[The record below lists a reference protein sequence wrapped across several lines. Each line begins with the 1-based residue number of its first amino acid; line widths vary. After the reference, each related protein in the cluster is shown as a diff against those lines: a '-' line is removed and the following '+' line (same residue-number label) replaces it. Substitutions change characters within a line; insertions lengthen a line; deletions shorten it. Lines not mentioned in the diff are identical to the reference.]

1 MSNEFF
7 IGVSLFLLCA
17 GSIICWGECCSECC
31 SECCDEL
38 WNNDQP
44 GIEEQSTTVSPI
56 SNII

>member
-17 GSIICWGECCSECC
+17 GSIVCWGECC

>member
-17 GSIICWGECCSECC
+17 GSIVCWGECWG
-31 SECCDEL
+31 ECCDEL